1 MTSYTFDSTMQ
12 GWTNV
17 GAGTM
22 AWTGSDGSPTA
33 GCIWRGGSFGT
44 AAVELTGLSIVLAG
58 TGEYFGFKTKYTGS
72 LSSVGGGAISLKAYD
87 SGSVQLASAAGVWDG
102 VDPAAGSWLE
112 LNIFGGNF
120 TAGTISSLRMAVTGG
135 GNSLTSLYFDSVYVA
150 ESPPATDTARR
161 LLKMDSDGGNLFVSG
176 ISGGTLTMYQYSLAG
191 LTVTS
196 TSTFGTCSYTDPD
209 TFTRGIFPVARPGGD
224 GILYAYG
231 RDANNVQVQ
240 YRDYNGT
247 LGWVDVGAGTA
258 TWVTTKYCVALMPD
272 IFRNDNLIA
281 VFNDGSVYTTDNGT
295 MLWDRQ
301 GSVTTTTL
309 RTAARAQTTPE
320 VIYVAGTAAGTIYQ
334 SCNNGNTF
342 GAMGTSTMGT
352 INALEVLD

>member
-1 MTSYTFDSTMQ
+1 MANYTFPSNNQSWSTAEFV
-12 GWTNV
+12 WTS
-17 GAGTM
+17 G
-22 AWTGSDGSPTA
+22 DGSPSLGCMSGYA
-33 GCIWRGGSFGT
+33 GGAEITSS
-44 AAVELTGLSIVLAG
+44 L
-58 TGEYFGFKTKYTGS
+58 GS
-72 LSSVGGGAISLKAYD
+72 LSISTADNDPVQFRYRVTSNSGDFGYFNITLTGTGTGASFTVTEQSEIPIAFPFD
-87 SGSVQLASAAGVWDG
+87 SGWILVQGNVTGSGTITALSFSAGPQSDG
-102 VDPAAGSWLE
+102 V
-112 LNIFGGNF
+112 
-120 TAGTISSLRMAVTGG
+120 AGTIA
-135 GNSLTSLYFDSVYVA
+135 FDAIYVA

-272 IFRNDNLIA
+272 VFRHDNLIA

>member
-1 MTSYTFDSTMQ
+1 VGYTDNDT
-12 GWTNV
+12 GWFLV
-17 GAGTM
+17 SGTVSM
-22 AWTGSDGSPTA
+22 
-33 GCIWRGGSFGT
+33 
-44 AAVELTGLSIVLAG
+44 
-58 TGEYFGFKTKYTGS
+58 
-72 LSSVGGGAISLKAYD
+72 
-87 SGSVQLASAAGVWDG
+87 
-102 VDPAAGSWLE
+102 
-112 LNIFGGNF
+112 
-120 TAGTISSLRMAVTGG
+120 AGTITTVSMRLGEVVGIPWALEM
-135 GNSLTSLYFDSVYVA
+135 YFDTIYIA

-176 ISGGTLTMYQYSLAG
+176 ISGGTLSMYQYSLVG
-191 LTVTS
+191 LTVTG
-196 TSTFGTCSYTDPD
+196 TSTFGTCSYADPD

-258 TWVTTKYCVALMPD
+258 TKYCVALMPD
-272 IFRNDNLIA
+272 VFRHDNLIA